1 MDSKEV
7 SVAKKSRETGNKNL
21 PKETD
26 TQKRYSRSK
35 SLPLSLFNPSQQPNP
50 IQLLA
55 HSPHS
60 GMERRM
66 RKVKVKNLVA

>member
-7 SVAKKSRETGNKNL
+7 SIAKNSCETGNKNL

-26 TQKRYSRSK
+26 TQKRYSRNK

-50 IQLLA
+50 MQLLA

-60 GMERRM
+60 GMEKRTGR
-66 RKVKVKNLVA
+66 VKVKNLVA